1 MLFFFAIFVNKYS
14 TKRCTEIPCYFC
26 SFCYSFQLAVLDIQV
41 LITSNNFHRLC
52 LFTFCNA
59 NLRSK
64 HKYQCFFILVQI
76 KDSVLVH
83 FQGSMHWLFPIQNLI
98 SLVIHIFPFK
108 WCPGKKP
115 KQNSSK
121 TKQHSQQQ
129 EANRVRWQTAI
140 SQQNFFWLVTTGTL
154 RWLASL
160 HCPLYFLAFDW
171 LRPAVL
177 FFLNWTVCLFVKESP
192 VWNYLN

>member
-59 NLRSK
+59 NLDLNTSISVFLFLFKLKIQCLYIFKDPCIDCFQYKISSVWSYIFFLLNGAQARS
-64 HKYQCFFILVQI
+64 
-76 KDSVLVH
+76 
-83 FQGSMHWLFPIQNLI
+83 QNKTAAKQND
-98 SLVIHIFPFK
+98 IH
-108 WCPGKKP
+108 GNKKP
-115 KQNSSK
+115 RVFTDEPPSANK
-121 TKQHSQQQ
+121 T
-129 EANRVRWQTAI
+129 
-140 SQQNFFWLVTTGTL
+140 FFGVVIATL

-160 HCPLYFLAFDW
+160 HCLLYFLAFDW